1 MKAKFLWKRIP
12 KAMRV
17 EGNELAHLWNLIQ
30 LLIQQ
35 KYSQL
40 FELSNVHK
48 KWSNDELTTLFG
60 TLIEKT
66 RERLFDLISVAY
78 SSINIKEMATMFGIN
93 DDEIVQICLNKGW
106 TMDETRH
113 YLIPKKKRNYFSL
126 FFAKFRHLILKE
138 IFINISRSK

>member
-12 KAMRV
+12 KSMRAV
-17 EGNELAHLWNLIQ
+17 EGNELVHLWNLIQ

-40 FELSNVHK
+40 FELSNMHK
-48 KWSNDELTTLFG
+48 KWSSDELTTLFT

-78 SSINIKEMATMFGIN
+78 SSINIKEMAIMFGIS
-93 DDEIVQICLNKGW
+93 DDEIVRICLNNKGW
-106 TMDETRH
+106 SMDETRH
-113 YLIPKKKRNYFSL
+113 YLIPKKKRNYL
-126 FFAKFRHLILKE
+126 IFFFT
-138 IFINISRSK
+138 RSY